1 MGCCWLLRDR
11 HHARQKKLYAYIPS
25 FDHLSPIRVKKDVAV
40 HWMYQCKLRSII
52 LETLAGRDD
61 ESKNGKITN
70 EEFHFSFLFL
80 LFIKTIGST
89 HVSFYSKFKKMTGFH
104 TNLRSSLLIR
114 KLVKSKEP
122 LNKIFARATFKR
134 TSLV

>member
-11 HHARQKKLYAYIPS
+11 YHARQKEEALRIHSELRS
-25 FDHLSPIRVKKDVAV
+25 FIAKRAKKDAAV

-89 HVSFYSKFKKMTGFH
+89 HAYLFTV
-104 TNLRSSLLIR
+104 NL
-114 KLVKSKEP
+114 
-122 LNKIFARATFKR
+122 KR
-134 TSLV
+134 

>member
-1 MGCCWLLRDR
+1 LINGIKLSRVCGMLL
-11 HHARQKKLYAYIPS
+11 AAEGSIPCSPEEALRIHSELRS
-25 FDHLSPIRVKKDVAV
+25 FIAKRVKKDAAV

-70 EEFHFSFLFL
+70 EEFHFSFFCL

-89 HVSFYSKFKKMTGFH
+89 HVSFYSKLKKMTGFH
-104 TNLRSSLLIR
+104 TNLNPPSSL
-114 KLVKSKEP
+114 E
-122 LNKIFARATFKR
+122 N
-134 TSLV
+134 